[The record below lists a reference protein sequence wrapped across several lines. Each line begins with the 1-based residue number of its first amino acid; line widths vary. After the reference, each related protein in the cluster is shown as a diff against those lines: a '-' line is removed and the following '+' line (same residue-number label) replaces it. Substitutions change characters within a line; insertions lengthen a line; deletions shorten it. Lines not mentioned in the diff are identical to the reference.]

1 MNYAFGL
8 TSVTFKEFFTIITI
22 VSCVLNFFYVMLG
35 SSLKVIIIEGSL
47 KTGMIYFGVA
57 ITAITLI
64 YFLKDTKL
72 FKKIIK

>member
-1 MNYAFGL
+1 MCFEL
-8 TSVTFKEFFTIITI
+8 L
-22 VSCVLNFFYVMLG
+22 CMLG

-57 ITAITLI
+57 ITAIII

>member
-1 MNYAFGL
+1 
-8 TSVTFKEFFTIITI
+8 
-22 VSCVLNFFYVMLG
+22 MLG

>member
-1 MNYAFGL
+1 MCFEL
-8 TSVTFKEFFTIITI
+8 
-22 VSCVLNFFYVMLG
+22 FYVMLG

-72 FKKIIK
+72 FKK

>member
-8 TSVTFKEFFTIITI
+8 TSVTFKDFFIIITI
-22 VSCVLNFFYVMLG
+22 VSSILNFFYVMLG

-64 YFLKDTKL
+64 YFLKDIKL